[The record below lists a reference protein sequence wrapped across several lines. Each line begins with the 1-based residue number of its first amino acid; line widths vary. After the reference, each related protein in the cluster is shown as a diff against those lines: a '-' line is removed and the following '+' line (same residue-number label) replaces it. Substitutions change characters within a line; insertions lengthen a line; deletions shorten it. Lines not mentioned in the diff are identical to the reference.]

1 MKSNELIDQMRERI
15 RQQAEAHP
23 PSGAGGALRQRITQ
37 LRGEA
42 QAAIAAYERG
52 CAALY
57 VRSRPSGHRVARYGE
72 AQMQELLG
80 ELKAERNGS
89 LRAIEQEAKELLG
102 EAPREAEL
110 AEQFAL
116 DVVLS
121 ASERDAVGQRM
132 VLIERDVA
140 SLRDAALESTPRRLL
155 SRAAPRSN
163 STRLERGPR

>member
-1 MKSNELIDQMRERI
+1 MKSNGLIDQMRERI
-15 RQQAEAHP
+15 LQQGEAHP
-23 PSGAGGALRQRITQ
+23 PSEAGGALRQRITQ

-42 QAAIAAYERG
+42 QAAIDAYERG
-52 CAALY
+52 YARLY

-102 EAPREAEL
+102 EAPQEAEL
-110 AEQFAL
+110 AEQFAP

-121 ASERDAVGQRM
+121 ASERDAVGRRM
-132 VLIERDVA
+132 ALIERDVA
-140 SLRDAALESTPRRLL
+140 SLPGQ
-155 SRAAPRSN
+155 RS
-163 STRLERGPR
+163 